1 MADVVTPT
9 GCNAIDLYESLDF
22 CDGKTV
28 LPGIRPKVFF
38 QKKSNIVTWPK
49 LPDLEDAK
57 SMGSLAT
64 YAGNF
69 VLAADKKWLTLKSL
83 STKSNVTSEVQG
95 EKPSR
100 TTLNKCT
107 LKHPGTE
114 EEAAGF
120 CRQATADDLVY
131 LVQQRNGKFRVMGCE
146 EFETDTKPA
155 QALGEGI
162 TGEAG
167 TTLEIEATDL
177 CPAPFYPGKIETED
191 GDISGADGTAWVD
204 PEPAPASGN

>member
-1 MADVVTPT
+1 MADVKPV
-9 GCNAIDLYESLDF
+9 GCGSIDLYESLDF

-49 LPDLEDAK
+49 LPDLEAAK
-57 SMGSLAT
+57 SMAALAT
-64 YAGNF
+64 YVGNF

-83 STKSNVTSEVQG
+83 STKSNVTSEPQG

-107 LKHPGTE
+107 LKHSGTE
-114 EEAAGF
+114 EDASGF

-131 LVQQRNGKFRVMGCE
+131 LVQ
-146 EFETDTKPA
+146 
-155 QALGEGI
+155 
-162 TGEAG
+162 
-167 TTLEIEATDL
+167 
-177 CPAPFYPGKIETED
+177 
-191 GDISGADGTAWVD
+191 
-204 PEPAPASGN
+204 

>member
-22 CDGKTV
+22 CDGKIV

-57 SMGSLAT
+57 SMGALAT

-191 GDISGADGTAWVD
+191 GDISGADGTAWAD
-204 PEPAPASGN
+204 PAPVPEA

>member
-1 MADVVTPT
+1 MADVKPV
-9 GCNAIDLYESLDF
+9 GCSSIDLYESLDF

-49 LPDLEDAK
+49 LPDLEAAK
-57 SMGSLAT
+57 SMAALAT
-64 YAGNF
+64 YEGNF

-83 STKSNVTSEVQG
+83 STKSNVTSEPQG

-100 TTLNKCT
+100 TTLNKCS
-107 LKHPGTE
+107 LKHSGTE
-114 EEAAGF
+114 EDASGF

-131 LVQQRNGKFRVMGCE
+131 LVQQRNGKFRVIGCE
-146 EFETDTKPA
+146 EFETDTKPS
-155 QALGEGI
+155 QALGEGV

-167 TTLEIEATDL
+167 TTIEIEATDL

-191 GDISGADGTAWVD
+191 GDLSGLDGSAW
-204 PEPAPASGN
+204 EAPSA

>member
-1 MADVVTPT
+1 MAEVVNPT
-9 GCNAIDLYESLDF
+9 GCSAMDLYESLDF

-38 QKKSNIVTWPK
+38 QKKSNVVTWPK
-49 LPDLEDAK
+49 LPDLEGAK
-57 SMGSLAT
+57 SMGALAT
-64 YAGNF
+64 YVGNF

-95 EKPSR
+95 ENPSR
-100 TTLNKCT
+100 TTLNKCS

-114 EEAAGF
+114 EDAAGF

-191 GDISGADGTAWVD
+191 GDISGLDGSAWPD
-204 PEPAPASGN
+204 PEPAG

>member
-1 MADVVTPT
+1 MADVNPT
-9 GCNAIDLYESLDF
+9 GCNAMDLYESLDF

-28 LPGIRPKVFF
+28 LPGIRPKAFF

-49 LPDLEDAK
+49 LPELEDAK
-57 SMGSLAT
+57 SMGALAT
-64 YAGNF
+64 YVGNF

-114 EEAAGF
+114 EDAAGF

-177 CPAPFYPGKIETED
+177 CPAPFYPGKIETEG
-191 GDISGADGTAWVD
+191 GDISGVDGSAWVD
-204 PEPAPASGN
+204 PAPVPET

>member
-1 MADVVTPT
+1 MADKCETN
-9 GCNAIDLYESLDF
+9 GMYQSLDW
-22 CDGKTV
+22 CEGKTV

-38 QKKSNIVTWPK
+38 TKKSDIVSWPK
-49 LPDLEDAK
+49 LPKMEGAA
-57 SMGSLAT
+57 SMSSLAT
-64 YAGNF
+64 YTGNF
-69 VLAADKKWLTLKSL
+69 VLAADKTWLAIKSM
-83 STKSNVTSEVQG
+83 SAKSNVTSEVQG

-107 LKHPGTE
+107 LKHAGTE
-114 EEAAGF
+114 ADAAGF
-120 CRQATADDLVY
+120 CRQAMADDLVY

-146 EFETDTKPA
+146 EFETDTKPS

-167 TTLEIEATDL
+167 TTIEIEATDL

-191 GDISGADGTAWVD
+191 GDLSGADGSAWTD
-204 PEPAPASGN
+204 PAPPAG